1 MRESPLT
8 GEKYTIRT
16 RNGCVHGR
24 GPTPAEL
31 PRPNSGMKFAI
42 PSLINRQ

>member
-16 RNGCVHGR
+16 RDGRVHGR
-24 GPTPAEL
+24 GAKPADL
-31 PRPNSGMKFAI
+31 PRANSGMKFAI